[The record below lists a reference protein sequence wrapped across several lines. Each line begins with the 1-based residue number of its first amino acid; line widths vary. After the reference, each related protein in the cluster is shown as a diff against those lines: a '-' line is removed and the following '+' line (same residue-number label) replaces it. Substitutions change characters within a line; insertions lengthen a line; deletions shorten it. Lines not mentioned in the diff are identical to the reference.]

1 MAKSKNNVE
10 KTETQELS
18 NADRLANLIKQRE
31 EVRMM
36 LLKIQGAIELLQSME
51 GENVEAKKTETKSV
65 SA

>member
-1 MAKSKNNVE
+1 MTKSKNNVE

-18 NADRLANLIKQRE
+18 NKDRLENLIKQRE

-51 GENVEAKKTETKSV
+51 GENVEAKETETKSV

>member
-10 KTETQELS
+10 KTVTQELS

-51 GENVEAKKTETKSV
+51 GENVEAKETGTKSV

>member
-1 MAKSKNNVE
+1 MTKSKNNVE

-18 NADRLANLIKQRE
+18 NKDRLENLIKQRE

-51 GENVEAKKTETKSV
+51 GENVEAKETEIKSV

>member
-1 MAKSKNNVE
+1 MTKSKNNVE

-18 NADRLANLIKQRE
+18 NKDRLENLIKQRE

-51 GENVEAKKTETKSV
+51 GENVEAKETGTKSV

>member
-1 MAKSKNNVE
+1 MAKSKQVE

-18 NADRLANLIKQRE
+18 NKDRLENLIKQRE

-51 GENVEAKKTETKSV
+51 SEKVEAQTEPETV
-65 SA
+65 G

>member
-1 MAKSKNNVE
+1 MTKSKNNVE

-18 NADRLANLIKQRE
+18 NKDRLENLMKQRE

-51 GENVEAKKTETKSV
+51 GENVEAKETGTKSV

>member
-51 GENVEAKKTETKSV
+51 GENVEAKETGTKSV